1 MIRRRKIN
9 TKKVK
14 KSLTIVLL
22 LIIISVAVIQIGKT
36 LSRYESSASTE
47 KDLDVAFWV
56 VDNDFQT
63 KRMLIED
70 IYPNDVSFEYKFNVS
85 NFNEKGKKA
94 DTDLEYEIV
103 ITATTNLPLSY
114 EITKNGE
121 TCTKTEKLYK
131 DDNGT
136 YYREIK
142 LETEKNQL
150 TMEHDAKEDGITD
163 EFIIKITF
171 PEESYVNGSLVNNRQ
186 NLEYADLMEDVK
198 IDLSAKQIINE

>member
-1 MIRRRKIN
+1 MIRRRIN
-9 TKKVK
+9 TRKVK
-14 KSLTIVLL
+14 KSITIVLL
-22 LIIISVAVIQIGKT
+22 LIIIIFAVIQIGKT
-36 LSRYESSASTE
+36 LSRYESTATTE
-47 KDLDVAFWV
+47 RELDVAFWV

-85 NFNEKGKKA
+85 NFNEKGKVA
-94 DTDLEYEIV
+94 DTDLEYAIV

-121 TCTKTEKLYK
+121 TCNKTERLYK
-131 DDNGT
+131 DEDGT

-150 TMEHDAKEDGITD
+150 IMEHDAQENGITD
-163 EFIIKITF
+163 EFVIKVTF
-171 PEESYVNGSLVNNRQ
+171 PKESYVNGSLVNNRQ
-186 NLEYADLMEDVK
+186 NLDYADLMEDVK

>member
-1 MIRRRKIN
+1 MIRRRIN
-9 TKKVK
+9 TRKVK
-14 KSLTIVLL
+14 KSITIVLL
-22 LIIISVAVIQIGKT
+22 LIIIIFAVIQIGKT
-36 LSRYESSASTE
+36 LSRYESTATTE
-47 KDLDVAFWV
+47 RELDVAFWV

-85 NFNEKGKKA
+85 NFNEKGKVA
-94 DTDLEYEIV
+94 DTDLEYAIV

-121 TCTKTEKLYK
+121 TCNKTERLYK
-131 DDNGT
+131 DEDGT

-150 TMEHDAKEDGITD
+150 IMEYDAQENGITD
-163 EFIIKITF
+163 EFVIKVTF
-171 PEESYVNGSLVNNRQ
+171 PKESYVNGSLVNNRQ
-186 NLEYADLMEDVK
+186 NLDYADLMEDVK